1 MIFGSEPDWDD
12 IAGDELVVMILIF
25 IAACFLL
32 FVGLFFSL

>member
-25 IAACFLL
+25 IVACFLL
-32 FVGLFFSL
+32 YIGLFLTL